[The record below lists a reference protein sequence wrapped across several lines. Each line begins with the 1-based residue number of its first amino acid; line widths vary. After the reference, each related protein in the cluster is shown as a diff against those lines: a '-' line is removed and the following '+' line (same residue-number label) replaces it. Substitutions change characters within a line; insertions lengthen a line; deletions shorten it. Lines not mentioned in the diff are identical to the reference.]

1 MAAFEAAYIRGLVKE
16 RTHMQG
22 FTYENQGQN
31 TYLVYQFDDRPI
43 DTMALGMLT
52 NNKIKGFAPAIYTE
66 IDNQKFIKYNVS
78 SHVTLSKLFMGDV
91 RKMRLLKT
99 FVNIVDAMQML
110 DAYMLDRRTIMLD
123 RDYIYVDA
131 STSDV
136 SMICVPVVDEFAPID
151 EREFFKNIIF
161 SVSFAANEN
170 GDYVARILAYLNSV
184 ELFQLQDFKKM
195 LEGLMSEQPAAGMQ
209 NVQPAMG
216 ALYMQNNPY
225 QQTPA
230 GAPAQPQMNMK
241 PAVMQQPVPP
251 VQPQNRPTDIGQEP
265 AIQNVYVSSG
275 ASAKDIKLAKREEM
289 LKQQEEE
296 RAREMARNPIAPENV
311 DMGFA
316 VPGMSTNQYA
326 SRPKAAAPAVPAK
339 KASKGKKN
347 SGSSEDD
354 ISLFYLMQ
362 HYSKENKEKYKA
374 AKERKKSGNTAT
386 EAPVAKKQA
395 SVIKPMAASAV
406 QQPPV
411 SNPYQAAPAQPQAP
425 VMNNPYQAAPVQPQA
440 PAMANPYQAAP
451 AQPQAPVMNN
461 PYQAAPVQPQTPAMA
476 NPYQTAPAQ
485 PQAPAVSNPYQ
496 AAPVQPQAPQMPAMG
511 GMQDDYDQTTLI
523 KNTGNTDDAGTTV
536 LNAATKVERHPYLYQ
551 VKNGRKIYLDKKTNR
566 IGKNREVVDI
576 CIDGNPAISRCHAIF
591 YRVDDAC
598 YIEDLN
604 STNGTFVD
612 DQQITSNCKTMVRVG
627 SRVKLGDEEFE
638 LRYD

>member
-1 MAAFEAAYIRGLVKE
+1 MADVKTAQIRELVKE

-216 ALYMQNNPY
+216 APYMQNNPY

-326 SRPKAAAPAVPAK
+326 SKPKAVSAAPAQ

-386 EAPVAKKQA
+386 EAPIAKKQA
-395 SVIKPMAASAV
+395 SVIKPVAASAV

-411 SNPYQAAPAQPQAP
+411 G
-425 VMNNPYQAAPVQPQA
+425 
-440 PAMANPYQAAP
+440 
-451 AQPQAPVMNN
+451 N
-461 PYQAAPVQPQTPAMA
+461 PYQAAPVQPQTPAMS

-485 PQAPAVSNPYQ
+485 PQAPAMSNPYQ
-496 AAPVQPQAPQMPAMG
+496 TAPAQPQAPAMSNPYQTAPAQPQASVMNNPYPAPQMPAMG

>member
-1 MAAFEAAYIRGLVKE
+1 MADVKTAQIRELVKE

-216 ALYMQNNPY
+216 APYMQNNPY

-230 GAPAQPQMNMK
+230 RAPAQPQMNMK

-326 SRPKAAAPAVPAK
+326 SKPKAVSAAPAQ

-386 EAPVAKKQA
+386 EAPIAKKQA
-395 SVIKPMAASAV
+395 SVIKPVAASAV

-411 SNPYQAAPAQPQAP
+411 G
-425 VMNNPYQAAPVQPQA
+425 
-440 PAMANPYQAAP
+440 
-451 AQPQAPVMNN
+451 N

-485 PQAPAVSNPYQ
+485 PQAPAMSNPYQ
-496 AAPVQPQAPQMPAMG
+496 TAPAQPQAPAMSNPYQTAPAQPQASVMNNPYPAPQMPAMG

>member
-52 NNKIKGFAPAIYTE
+52 NNRIKGFAPAIYTE

-195 LEGLMSEQPAAGMQ
+195 LEGLMSEQPAVGMQ

-216 ALYMQNNPY
+216 APYMQNNPY

-296 RAREMARNPIAPENV
+296 RAREMAKNPIAPENV

-326 SRPKAAAPAVPAK
+326 SKPKAAAPAVPAK

-451 AQPQAPVMNN
+451 AQPQAPAMNS
-461 PYQAAPVQPQTPAMA
+461 
-476 NPYQTAPAQ
+476 PYQTAPAQ
-485 PQAPAVSNPYQ
+485 PQAPVMNNPY
-496 AAPVQPQAPQMPAMG
+496 PAPQMPAMG

>member
-1 MAAFEAAYIRGLVKE
+1 
-16 RTHMQG
+16 MQG

-195 LEGLMSEQPAAGMQ
+195 LEGLMSEQPAVGMQ

-216 ALYMQNNPY
+216 APYTQNNPY

-296 RAREMARNPIAPENV
+296 RAREMAKNPIAPENV

-326 SRPKAAAPAVPAK
+326 SKPKAAAPAVPAK
-339 KASKGKKN
+339 KASKGNKN

-425 VMNNPYQAAPVQPQA
+425 VMNNPYQT
-440 PAMANPYQAAP
+440 AP

-461 PYQAAPVQPQTPAMA
+461 PYP
-476 NPYQTAPAQ
+476 
-485 PQAPAVSNPYQ
+485 
-496 AAPVQPQAPQMPAMG
+496 APQMPAMG

>member
-1 MAAFEAAYIRGLVKE
+1 MADVKTAQIRELVKE

-195 LEGLMSEQPAAGMQ
+195 LEGLMSEQPAVGMQ

-216 ALYMQNNPY
+216 APYMQNNPY

-296 RAREMARNPIAPENV
+296 RAREMAKNPIAPENV

-326 SRPKAAAPAVPAK
+326 SKPKAAAPAVPAK

-451 AQPQAPVMNN
+451 AQPQAPAMNS
-461 PYQAAPVQPQTPAMA
+461 
-476 NPYQTAPAQ
+476 PYQTAPAQ
-485 PQAPAVSNPYQ
+485 PQAPVMNNPY
-496 AAPVQPQAPQMPAMG
+496 PAPQMPAMG

>member
-195 LEGLMSEQPAAGMQ
+195 LEGLMSEQPAVGMQ

-216 ALYMQNNPY
+216 APYMQNNPY

-296 RAREMARNPIAPENV
+296 RAREMAKNPIAPENV

-326 SRPKAAAPAVPAK
+326 SKPKAAAPAVPAK

-425 VMNNPYQAAPVQPQA
+425 VMNNQYQAAPVQPQA

-451 AQPQAPVMNN
+451 AQPQAPAMNS
-461 PYQAAPVQPQTPAMA
+461 
-476 NPYQTAPAQ
+476 PYQTAPAQ
-485 PQAPAVSNPYQ
+485 PQAPVMNNPY
-496 AAPVQPQAPQMPAMG
+496 PAPQMPAMG

>member
-195 LEGLMSEQPAAGMQ
+195 LEGLMSEQPAVGMQ

-216 ALYMQNNPY
+216 APYMQNNPY

-241 PAVMQQPVPP
+241 TAVMQQPVPP

-296 RAREMARNPIAPENV
+296 RAREMAKNPIAPENV

-326 SRPKAAAPAVPAK
+326 SKPKAAAPAVPAK

-425 VMNNPYQAAPVQPQA
+425 AMNSPYQT
-440 PAMANPYQAAP
+440 AP

-461 PYQAAPVQPQTPAMA
+461 PYP
-476 NPYQTAPAQ
+476 
-485 PQAPAVSNPYQ
+485 
-496 AAPVQPQAPQMPAMG
+496 APQMPAMG

>member
-1 MAAFEAAYIRGLVKE
+1 MADVKTAQIRELVKE

-216 ALYMQNNPY
+216 APYMQNNPY

-296 RAREMARNPIAPENV
+296 RAREMAKNPIAPENV

-326 SRPKAAAPAVPAK
+326 SKPKAAAPAK

-386 EAPVAKKQA
+386 EAPIAKKQA
-395 SVIKPMAASAV
+395 SVIKPVAASAV

-411 SNPYQAAPAQPQAP
+411 G
-425 VMNNPYQAAPVQPQA
+425 
-440 PAMANPYQAAP
+440 
-451 AQPQAPVMNN
+451 N

-485 PQAPAVSNPYQ
+485 PQAPAMSNPYQ
-496 AAPVQPQAPQMPAMG
+496 TAPAQPQASVMNNPYPAPQMPAMG

-576 CIDGNPAISRCHAIF
+576 CIDGNPAISRCHAIL

>member
-195 LEGLMSEQPAAGMQ
+195 LEGLMSEQPAVGMQ

-216 ALYMQNNPY
+216 APYMQNNPY

-296 RAREMARNPIAPENV
+296 RAREMAKNPIAPENV

-326 SRPKAAAPAVPAK
+326 SKPKAAAPAVPAK

-440 PAMANPYQAAP
+440 P
-451 AQPQAPVMNN
+451 VMNN
-461 PYQAAPVQPQTPAMA
+461 PYP
-476 NPYQTAPAQ
+476 
-485 PQAPAVSNPYQ
+485 
-496 AAPVQPQAPQMPAMG
+496 APQMPAMG

-604 STNGTFVD
+604 STNGAFVD

>member
-1 MAAFEAAYIRGLVKE
+1 
-16 RTHMQG
+16 MQG

-195 LEGLMSEQPAAGMQ
+195 LEGLMSEQPAVGMQ

-216 ALYMQNNPY
+216 APYTQNNPY

-296 RAREMARNPIAPENV
+296 RAREMAKNPIAPENV

-326 SRPKAAAPAVPAK
+326 SKPKAAAPAVPAK

-395 SVIKPMAASAV
+395 SVIKPVAAASAV

-451 AQPQAPVMNN
+451 AQPQAPAMNS
-461 PYQAAPVQPQTPAMA
+461 
-476 NPYQTAPAQ
+476 PYQTAPAQ
-485 PQAPAVSNPYQ
+485 PQASVMNNPY
-496 AAPVQPQAPQMPAMG
+496 PAPQMPAMG

-523 KNTGNTDDAGTTV
+523 KNTGNTDDAGTMV

>member
-1 MAAFEAAYIRGLVKE
+1 MADVKTAQIRELVKE

-216 ALYMQNNPY
+216 APYMQNNPY

-326 SRPKAAAPAVPAK
+326 SKPKAVSAAPAQ

-374 AKERKKSGNTAT
+374 AKERKKSGSTAT

-411 SNPYQAAPAQPQAP
+411 GNPYQAAPAQPQAP

-440 PAMANPYQAAP
+440 PAMS
-451 AQPQAPVMNN
+451 
-461 PYQAAPVQPQTPAMA
+461 

-485 PQAPAVSNPYQ
+485 PQASVMNNPY
-496 AAPVQPQAPQMPAMG
+496 PAPQMPAMG

>member
-1 MAAFEAAYIRGLVKE
+1 
-16 RTHMQG
+16 MQG

-91 RKMRLLKT
+91 RKIRLLKT

-136 SMICVPVVDEFAPID
+136 SMICVPVVDEFDPVD

-170 GDYVARILAYLNSV
+170 GDYVARILAYLNSAEV
-184 ELFQLQDFKKM
+184 FQLQDFKKM
-195 LEGLMSEQPAAGMQ
+195 LEGLMSEQPAVGMQ

-216 ALYMQNNPY
+216 APYMQNNPY

-296 RAREMARNPIAPENV
+296 RAREMAKNPIAPENV

-326 SRPKAAAPAVPAK
+326 SKPKAAAPAVPAK

-425 VMNNPYQAAPVQPQA
+425 AMNSPYQT
-440 PAMANPYQAAP
+440 AP

-461 PYQAAPVQPQTPAMA
+461 PYP
-476 NPYQTAPAQ
+476 
-485 PQAPAVSNPYQ
+485 
-496 AAPVQPQAPQMPAMG
+496 APQMPAMG

>member
-216 ALYMQNNPY
+216 APYMQNNPY

-296 RAREMARNPIAPENV
+296 RAREMAKNPIAPENV

-326 SRPKAAAPAVPAK
+326 SKPKAAAPAK

-386 EAPVAKKQA
+386 EAPIAKKQA
-395 SVIKPMAASAV
+395 SVIKPVAASAV

-411 SNPYQAAPAQPQAP
+411 G
-425 VMNNPYQAAPVQPQA
+425 
-440 PAMANPYQAAP
+440 
-451 AQPQAPVMNN
+451 N

-485 PQAPAVSNPYQ
+485 PQAPAMSNPYQ
-496 AAPVQPQAPQMPAMG
+496 TAPAQPQASVMNNPYPAPQMPAMG

-576 CIDGNPAISRCHAIF
+576 CIDGNPAISRCHAIL

>member
-195 LEGLMSEQPAAGMQ
+195 LEGLMSEQPAVGMQ

-216 ALYMQNNPY
+216 APYMQNNPY

-251 VQPQNRPTDIGQEP
+251 VQPQNRSTDIGQEP

-296 RAREMARNPIAPENV
+296 RAREMAKNPIAPENV

-326 SRPKAAAPAVPAK
+326 SKPKAAAPAVPAK

-451 AQPQAPVMNN
+451 AQPQAPAMNS
-461 PYQAAPVQPQTPAMA
+461 
-476 NPYQTAPAQ
+476 PYQTAPAQ
-485 PQAPAVSNPYQ
+485 PQAPVMNNPY
-496 AAPVQPQAPQMPAMG
+496 PAPQMPAMG

>member
-1 MAAFEAAYIRGLVKE
+1 
-16 RTHMQG
+16 MQG

-170 GDYVARILAYLNSV
+170 GDYVARILAYLSGFV
-184 ELFQLQDFKKM
+184 
-195 LEGLMSEQPAAGMQ
+195 GITS
-209 NVQPAMG
+209 
-216 ALYMQNNPY
+216 
-225 QQTPA
+225 
-230 GAPAQPQMNMK
+230 PAQPQMNMK

-296 RAREMARNPIAPENV
+296 RAREMAKNPIAPENV

-326 SRPKAAAPAVPAK
+326 SKPKAAAPAVPAK

-395 SVIKPMAASAV
+395 SVIKPVAAASAV

-411 SNPYQAAPAQPQAP
+411 SNPYQAAPVQPQAP

-451 AQPQAPVMNN
+451 AQPQAPAMNS
-461 PYQAAPVQPQTPAMA
+461 
-476 NPYQTAPAQ
+476 PYQTAPAQ
-485 PQAPAVSNPYQ
+485 PQASVMNNPY
-496 AAPVQPQAPQMPAMG
+496 PAPQMPAMG

>member
-195 LEGLMSEQPAAGMQ
+195 LEGLMSEQPAVGMQ

-216 ALYMQNNPY
+216 APYTQNNPY

-296 RAREMARNPIAPENV
+296 RAREMAKNPIAPENV

-326 SRPKAAAPAVPAK
+326 SKPKAAAPAVPAK

-395 SVIKPMAASAV
+395 SVIKPVAAASAV

-411 SNPYQAAPAQPQAP
+411 SNPYQAAPVQPQAP

-451 AQPQAPVMNN
+451 AQPQAPAMNS
-461 PYQAAPVQPQTPAMA
+461 
-476 NPYQTAPAQ
+476 PYQTAPAQ
-485 PQAPAVSNPYQ
+485 PQAPVMNNPY
-496 AAPVQPQAPQMPAMG
+496 PAPQMPAMG

>member
-195 LEGLMSEQPAAGMQ
+195 LEGLMSEQPAVGMQ

-216 ALYMQNNPY
+216 APYMQNNPY

-296 RAREMARNPIAPENV
+296 RAREMAKNPIAPENV

-326 SRPKAAAPAVPAK
+326 SKPKAAAPAVPAK
-339 KASKGKKN
+339 KTSKGKKN

-425 VMNNPYQAAPVQPQA
+425 AMNSPYQT
-440 PAMANPYQAAP
+440 AP

-461 PYQAAPVQPQTPAMA
+461 PYP
-476 NPYQTAPAQ
+476 
-485 PQAPAVSNPYQ
+485 
-496 AAPVQPQAPQMPAMG
+496 APQMPAMG

>member
-1 MAAFEAAYIRGLVKE
+1 MAAFGAAYIRGLVKE

-195 LEGLMSEQPAAGMQ
+195 LEGLMSEQPAVGMQ

-216 ALYMQNNPY
+216 APYMQNNPY

-296 RAREMARNPIAPENV
+296 RAREMAKNPIAPENV

-326 SRPKAAAPAVPAK
+326 SKPKAAAPAVPAK

-451 AQPQAPVMNN
+451 AQPQAPAMNS
-461 PYQAAPVQPQTPAMA
+461 
-476 NPYQTAPAQ
+476 PYQTAPAQ
-485 PQAPAVSNPYQ
+485 PQAPVMNNPY
-496 AAPVQPQAPQMPAMG
+496 PAPQMPAMG

>member
-195 LEGLMSEQPAAGMQ
+195 LEGLMSEQPAVGMQ

-216 ALYMQNNPY
+216 APYMQNNPY

-296 RAREMARNPIAPENV
+296 RAREMAKNPIAPENV

-326 SRPKAAAPAVPAK
+326 SKPKAAAPAVPAK

-451 AQPQAPVMNN
+451 AQPQAPAMNSPYQTALAQPQAPVMNN
-461 PYQAAPVQPQTPAMA
+461 PYP
-476 NPYQTAPAQ
+476 
-485 PQAPAVSNPYQ
+485 
-496 AAPVQPQAPQMPAMG
+496 APQMPAMG

>member
-52 NNKIKGFAPAIYTE
+52 NNKIKGFAPDIYTE

-110 DAYMLDRRTIMLD
+110 VAYMLDRRTIMLD

-195 LEGLMSEQPAAGMQ
+195 LEGLMSEQPAVGMQ

-216 ALYMQNNPY
+216 APYMQNNPY

-296 RAREMARNPIAPENV
+296 RAREMAKNPIAPENV

-326 SRPKAAAPAVPAK
+326 SKPKAAAPAVPAK

-451 AQPQAPVMNN
+451 AQPQAPAMNS
-461 PYQAAPVQPQTPAMA
+461 
-476 NPYQTAPAQ
+476 PYQTAPAQ
-485 PQAPAVSNPYQ
+485 PQAPVMNNPY
-496 AAPVQPQAPQMPAMG
+496 PAPQMPAMG

>member
-1 MAAFEAAYIRGLVKE
+1 MADVKTAQIRELVKE

-195 LEGLMSEQPAAGMQ
+195 LEGLMSEQPAVGMQ

-216 ALYMQNNPY
+216 APYTQNNPY

-296 RAREMARNPIAPENV
+296 RAREMAKNPIAPENV

-326 SRPKAAAPAVPAK
+326 SKPKAAAPAVPAK
-339 KASKGKKN
+339 KASKGNKN

-440 PAMANPYQAAP
+440 PAMANPYQTAP
-451 AQPQAPVMNN
+451 AQPQAP
-461 PYQAAPVQPQTPAMA
+461 AMS

-485 PQAPAVSNPYQ
+485 PQASVMNNPY
-496 AAPVQPQAPQMPAMG
+496 PAPQMPAMG

-576 CIDGNPAISRCHAIF
+576 CIDGNPAISRCHAIL

>member
-1 MAAFEAAYIRGLVKE
+1 MADVKTAQIRELVKE

-195 LEGLMSEQPAAGMQ
+195 LEGLMSEQPAVGMQ

-216 ALYMQNNPY
+216 APYTQNNPY

-296 RAREMARNPIAPENV
+296 RAREMAKNPIAPENV

-326 SRPKAAAPAVPAK
+326 SKPKAAAPAVPAK
-339 KASKGKKN
+339 KASKGNKN

-362 HYSKENKEKYKA
+362 H
-374 AKERKKSGNTAT
+374 
-386 EAPVAKKQA
+386 
-395 SVIKPMAASAV
+395 
-406 QQPPV
+406 
-411 SNPYQAAPAQPQAP
+411 
-425 VMNNPYQAAPVQPQA
+425 
-440 PAMANPYQAAP
+440 
-451 AQPQAPVMNN
+451 
-461 PYQAAPVQPQTPAMA
+461 
-476 NPYQTAPAQ
+476 
-485 PQAPAVSNPYQ
+485 
-496 AAPVQPQAPQMPAMG
+496 
-511 GMQDDYDQTTLI
+511 
-523 KNTGNTDDAGTTV
+523 
-536 LNAATKVERHPYLYQ
+536 
-551 VKNGRKIYLDKKTNR
+551 
-566 IGKNREVVDI
+566 
-576 CIDGNPAISRCHAIF
+576 
-591 YRVDDAC
+591 
-598 YIEDLN
+598 
-604 STNGTFVD
+604 
-612 DQQITSNCKTMVRVG
+612 
-627 SRVKLGDEEFE
+627 
-638 LRYD
+638 

>member
-195 LEGLMSEQPAAGMQ
+195 LEGLMSEQPAVGMQ

-216 ALYMQNNPY
+216 APYMQNNPY

-296 RAREMARNPIAPENV
+296 RAREMAKNPIAPENV

-326 SRPKAAAPAVPAK
+326 SKPKAAAPAVPAK

-386 EAPVAKKQA
+386 EAPVDKKQA

-425 VMNNPYQAAPVQPQA
+425 AMNSPYQT
-440 PAMANPYQAAP
+440 AP

-461 PYQAAPVQPQTPAMA
+461 PYP
-476 NPYQTAPAQ
+476 
-485 PQAPAVSNPYQ
+485 
-496 AAPVQPQAPQMPAMG
+496 APQMPAMG

>member
-1 MAAFEAAYIRGLVKE
+1 
-16 RTHMQG
+16 
-22 FTYENQGQN
+22 
-31 TYLVYQFDDRPI
+31 
-43 DTMALGMLT
+43 MALGMLT

-195 LEGLMSEQPAAGMQ
+195 LEGLMSEQPAVGMQ

-216 ALYMQNNPY
+216 APYMQNNPY

-296 RAREMARNPIAPENV
+296 RAREMAKNPIAPENV

-326 SRPKAAAPAVPAK
+326 SKPKAAAPAVPAK

-440 PAMANPYQAAP
+440 P
-451 AQPQAPVMNN
+451 VMNN
-461 PYQAAPVQPQTPAMA
+461 PYP
-476 NPYQTAPAQ
+476 
-485 PQAPAVSNPYQ
+485 
-496 AAPVQPQAPQMPAMG
+496 APQMPAMG

>member
-195 LEGLMSEQPAAGMQ
+195 LEGLMSEQPAVGMQ

-216 ALYMQNNPY
+216 APYMQNNPY

-251 VQPQNRPTDIGQEP
+251 VQPENRPTDIGQEP
-265 AIQNVYVSSG
+265 SIQNVYVSSG

-296 RAREMARNPIAPENV
+296 RAREMAKNPIAPENV

-326 SRPKAAAPAVPAK
+326 SKPKAAAPAVPAK

-451 AQPQAPVMNN
+451 AQPQAPAMNS
-461 PYQAAPVQPQTPAMA
+461 
-476 NPYQTAPAQ
+476 PYQTAPAQ
-485 PQAPAVSNPYQ
+485 PQAPVMNNPY
-496 AAPVQPQAPQMPAMG
+496 PAPQMPAMG

>member
-1 MAAFEAAYIRGLVKE
+1 MADVKTAQIRELVKE

-99 FVNIVDAMQML
+99 FVNIVDAMQMI

-216 ALYMQNNPY
+216 APYMQNNPY

-296 RAREMARNPIAPENV
+296 RAREMAKNPIAPENV

-326 SRPKAAAPAVPAK
+326 SKPKAAAPAVPAK

-411 SNPYQAAPAQPQAP
+411 G
-425 VMNNPYQAAPVQPQA
+425 
-440 PAMANPYQAAP
+440 NPYQAAP

-523 KNTGNTDDAGTTV
+523 KNTGNMDDAGTTV

>member
-195 LEGLMSEQPAAGMQ
+195 LEGLMSEQPAVGMQ

-216 ALYMQNNPY
+216 APYMQNNPY

-296 RAREMARNPIAPENV
+296 RAREMAKNPIAPENV

-326 SRPKAAAPAVPAK
+326 SKPKAAAPAVPAK

-354 ISLFYLMQ
+354 ISLFYLIQ

-451 AQPQAPVMNN
+451 AQPQAPAMNS
-461 PYQAAPVQPQTPAMA
+461 
-476 NPYQTAPAQ
+476 PYQTAPAQ
-485 PQAPAVSNPYQ
+485 PQAPVMNNPY
-496 AAPVQPQAPQMPAMG
+496 PAPQMPAMG

>member
-110 DAYMLDRRTIMLD
+110 DAYMLDRRTIMMD

-195 LEGLMSEQPAAGMQ
+195 LEGLMSEQPAVGMQ

-216 ALYMQNNPY
+216 APYMQNNPY

-296 RAREMARNPIAPENV
+296 RAREMAKNPIAPENV

-326 SRPKAAAPAVPAK
+326 SKPKAAAPAVPAK

-451 AQPQAPVMNN
+451 AQPQAPAMNS
-461 PYQAAPVQPQTPAMA
+461 
-476 NPYQTAPAQ
+476 PYQTAPAQ
-485 PQAPAVSNPYQ
+485 PQAPVMNNPY
-496 AAPVQPQAPQMPAMG
+496 PAPQMPAMG

>member
-1 MAAFEAAYIRGLVKE
+1 
-16 RTHMQG
+16 MQG

-99 FVNIVDAMQML
+99 FVNIVDAMQMI

-195 LEGLMSEQPAAGMQ
+195 LEGLMSEQPAVGMQ

-216 ALYMQNNPY
+216 APYTQNNPY

-296 RAREMARNPIAPENV
+296 RAREMAKNPIAPENV

-326 SRPKAAAPAVPAK
+326 SKPKAAAPAVPAK

-451 AQPQAPVMNN
+451 AQPQAPAMNS
-461 PYQAAPVQPQTPAMA
+461 
-476 NPYQTAPAQ
+476 PYQTAPAQ
-485 PQAPAVSNPYQ
+485 PQAPVMNNPY
-496 AAPVQPQAPQMPAMG
+496 PAPQMPAMG

>member
-195 LEGLMSEQPAAGMQ
+195 LEGLMSEQPAVGMQ

-216 ALYMQNNPY
+216 APYMQNNPY

-296 RAREMARNPIAPENV
+296 RAREMAKNPIAPENV

-326 SRPKAAAPAVPAK
+326 SKPKAAAPAVPAK

-440 PAMANPYQAAP
+440 PAMSNPYQAAPAQPQAPAMNSPYQTAP

-461 PYQAAPVQPQTPAMA
+461 PYP
-476 NPYQTAPAQ
+476 
-485 PQAPAVSNPYQ
+485 
-496 AAPVQPQAPQMPAMG
+496 APQMPAMG

>member
-136 SMICVPVVDEFAPID
+136 SMICAPVVDEFAPID

-195 LEGLMSEQPAAGMQ
+195 LEGLMSEQPAVGMQ

-216 ALYMQNNPY
+216 APYMQNNPY

-296 RAREMARNPIAPENV
+296 RAREMAKNPIAPENV

-326 SRPKAAAPAVPAK
+326 SKPKAAAPAVPAK

-425 VMNNPYQAAPVQPQA
+425 AMNSPYQT
-440 PAMANPYQAAP
+440 AP

-461 PYQAAPVQPQTPAMA
+461 PYP
-476 NPYQTAPAQ
+476 
-485 PQAPAVSNPYQ
+485 
-496 AAPVQPQAPQMPAMG
+496 APQMPAMG

>member
-1 MAAFEAAYIRGLVKE
+1 
-16 RTHMQG
+16 MQG

-91 RKMRLLKT
+91 RKIRLLKT

-136 SMICVPVVDEFAPID
+136 SMICVPVVDEFDPVD

-170 GDYVARILAYLNSV
+170 GDYVARILAYLNSAEV
-184 ELFQLQDFKKM
+184 FQLQDFKKM
-195 LEGLMSEQPAAGMQ
+195 LEGLMSEQPAVGMQ

-216 ALYMQNNPY
+216 APYMQNNPY

-326 SRPKAAAPAVPAK
+326 SKPKAVSAAPAQ

-451 AQPQAPVMNN
+451 AQPQAPAMNS
-461 PYQAAPVQPQTPAMA
+461 
-476 NPYQTAPAQ
+476 PYQTAPAQ
-485 PQAPAVSNPYQ
+485 PQAPVMNNPY
-496 AAPVQPQAPQMPAMG
+496 PAPQMPAMG

>member
-1 MAAFEAAYIRGLVKE
+1 MADVKTAQIRELVKE

-216 ALYMQNNPY
+216 APYMQNNPY

-326 SRPKAAAPAVPAK
+326 SKPKAVSAAPAQ

-386 EAPVAKKQA
+386 EAPIAKKQA
-395 SVIKPMAASAV
+395 SVIKPVAASAV

-411 SNPYQAAPAQPQAP
+411 G
-425 VMNNPYQAAPVQPQA
+425 
-440 PAMANPYQAAP
+440 
-451 AQPQAPVMNN
+451 N

-485 PQAPAVSNPYQ
+485 PQAPAMSNPYQ
-496 AAPVQPQAPQMPAMG
+496 TAPAQPQAPAMSNPYQTAPAQPQASVMNNPYPAPQMPAMG

>member
-1 MAAFEAAYIRGLVKE
+1 
-16 RTHMQG
+16 MQG

-91 RKMRLLKT
+91 RKIRLLKT

-136 SMICVPVVDEFAPID
+136 SMICVPVVDEFDPVD

-170 GDYVARILAYLNSV
+170 GDYVARILAYLNSAEV
-184 ELFQLQDFKKM
+184 FQLQDFKKM
-195 LEGLMSEQPAAGMQ
+195 LEGLMSEQPAVGMQ

-216 ALYMQNNPY
+216 APYMQNNPY

-326 SRPKAAAPAVPAK
+326 SKPKAVSAAPAQ

-374 AKERKKSGNTAT
+374 AKERKKSGSTAT

-411 SNPYQAAPAQPQAP
+411 G
-425 VMNNPYQAAPVQPQA
+425 
-440 PAMANPYQAAP
+440 NPYQAAP

-485 PQAPAVSNPYQ
+485 PQAPVMNNPY
-496 AAPVQPQAPQMPAMG
+496 PAPQMPAMG

>member
-151 EREFFKNIIF
+151 EREFFKNIIS

-195 LEGLMSEQPAAGMQ
+195 LEGLMSEQPAVGMQ

-216 ALYMQNNPY
+216 APYMQNNPY

-296 RAREMARNPIAPENV
+296 RAREMAKNPIAPENV

-326 SRPKAAAPAVPAK
+326 SKPKAAAPAVPAK

-451 AQPQAPVMNN
+451 AQPQAPAMNS
-461 PYQAAPVQPQTPAMA
+461 
-476 NPYQTAPAQ
+476 PYQTAPAQ
-485 PQAPAVSNPYQ
+485 PQAPVMNNPY
-496 AAPVQPQAPQMPAMG
+496 PAPQMPAMG

>member
-1 MAAFEAAYIRGLVKE
+1 MADVKTAQIRELVKE

-99 FVNIVDAMQML
+99 FVNIVDAMQMI

-216 ALYMQNNPY
+216 APYMQNNPY

-296 RAREMARNPIAPENV
+296 RAREMAKNPIAPENV

-326 SRPKAAAPAVPAK
+326 SKPKAAAPAVPAK

-425 VMNNPYQAAPVQPQA
+425 VMNNPYQTAPVQPQA

-451 AQPQAPVMNN
+451 VQPQAPAMNSPYQTAPAQPQAPVMNN
-461 PYQAAPVQPQTPAMA
+461 PYP
-476 NPYQTAPAQ
+476 
-485 PQAPAVSNPYQ
+485 
-496 AAPVQPQAPQMPAMG
+496 APQMPAMG

>member
-195 LEGLMSEQPAAGMQ
+195 LEGLMSEQPAVGMQ

-216 ALYMQNNPY
+216 APYMQNNPY

-296 RAREMARNPIAPENV
+296 RAREMAKNPIAPENV

-326 SRPKAAAPAVPAK
+326 SKPKAAAPAVPAK

-451 AQPQAPVMNN
+451 AQPQAPAMNS
-461 PYQAAPVQPQTPAMA
+461 
-476 NPYQTAPAQ
+476 PYQTAPAQ
-485 PQAPAVSNPYQ
+485 PQAPVMNNPY
-496 AAPVQPQAPQMPAMG
+496 PAPQMPAMG

-536 LNAATKVERHPYLYQ
+536 LNAVTKVERHPYLYQ

>member
-131 STSDV
+131 STSYV

-195 LEGLMSEQPAAGMQ
+195 LEGLMSEQPAVGMQ

-216 ALYMQNNPY
+216 APYMQNNPY

-296 RAREMARNPIAPENV
+296 RAREMAKNPIAPENV

-326 SRPKAAAPAVPAK
+326 SKPKAAAPAVPAK

-451 AQPQAPVMNN
+451 AQPQAPAMNS
-461 PYQAAPVQPQTPAMA
+461 
-476 NPYQTAPAQ
+476 PYQTAPAQ
-485 PQAPAVSNPYQ
+485 PQAPVMNNPY
-496 AAPVQPQAPQMPAMG
+496 PAPQMPAMG

>member
-195 LEGLMSEQPAAGMQ
+195 LEGLMSEQPAVGMQ

-216 ALYMQNNPY
+216 APYMQNNPY

-296 RAREMARNPIAPENV
+296 RAREMAKNPIAPENV

-326 SRPKAAAPAVPAK
+326 SKPKAAAPAVPAK

-440 PAMANPYQAAP
+440 PEMANPYQAAP
-451 AQPQAPVMNN
+451 AQPQAPAMNS
-461 PYQAAPVQPQTPAMA
+461 
-476 NPYQTAPAQ
+476 PYQTAPAQ
-485 PQAPAVSNPYQ
+485 PQAPVMNNPY
-496 AAPVQPQAPQMPAMG
+496 PAPQMPAMG

>member
-1 MAAFEAAYIRGLVKE
+1 
-16 RTHMQG
+16 MQG

-184 ELFQLQDFKKM
+184 EIFQLQDFKKM

-216 ALYMQNNPY
+216 APYMQNNPY

-230 GAPAQPQMNMK
+230 GVPAQPQMNMK

-296 RAREMARNPIAPENV
+296 RAREMAKNPIAPENV

-326 SRPKAAAPAVPAK
+326 SKPKAAAPAVPAK
-339 KASKGKKN
+339 KASKGNKN

-395 SVIKPMAASAV
+395 SVIKPVAAASAV

-411 SNPYQAAPAQPQAP
+411 SNPYQAAPVQPQAP

-461 PYQAAPVQPQTPAMA
+461 PYP
-476 NPYQTAPAQ
+476 
-485 PQAPAVSNPYQ
+485 
-496 AAPVQPQAPQMPAMG
+496 APQMPAMG